1 MFCTYTEFKKG
12 YCGKK
17 ATAKFNYRHFS
28 RGGVWWSVTDYACDK
43 HADGMLER
51 LKSSICNIDISS
63 NLLRDERSKN
73 EPAK

>member
-28 RGGVWWSVTDYACDK
+28 RGGVWWSVTDYACDG
-43 HADGMLER
+43 HADGMLAR
-51 LKSSICNIDISS
+51 LRSSICNIDISS
-63 NLLRDERSKN
+63 HWIGRSRLTDEQTK
-73 EPAK
+73 